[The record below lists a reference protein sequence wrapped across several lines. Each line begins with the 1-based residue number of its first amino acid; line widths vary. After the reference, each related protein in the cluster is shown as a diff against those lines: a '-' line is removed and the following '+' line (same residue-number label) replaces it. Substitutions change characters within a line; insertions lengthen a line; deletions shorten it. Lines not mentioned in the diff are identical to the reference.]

1 MNEKNFI
8 HKDCTSTEPPKS
20 SHDRTLKGVR
30 DFADVRVGSAKTILI
45 NKNGFRMMALNIFS
59 LRPHLDE
66 LRIFQPQ
73 CLQTGYEKCA
83 F

>member
-30 DFADVRVGSAKTILI
+30 DFAEDVRVVSAKTTLI
-45 NKNGFRMMALNIFS
+45 NKKWFQNDGTE
-59 LRPHLDE
+59 HL
-66 LRIFQPQ
+66 LIKASS
-73 CLQTGYEKCA
+73 G
-83 F
+83 